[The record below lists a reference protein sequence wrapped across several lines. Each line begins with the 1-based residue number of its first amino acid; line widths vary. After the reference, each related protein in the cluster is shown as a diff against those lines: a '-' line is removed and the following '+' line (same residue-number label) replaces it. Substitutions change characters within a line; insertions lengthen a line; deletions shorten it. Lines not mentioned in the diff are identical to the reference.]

1 MTGGVVGGS
10 PRGGLLAIHAHPD
23 DETLSTG
30 ALLAT
35 WAASGRP
42 VTVVTCTRGERGEV
56 IPATLAHLA
65 GDARAL
71 AAHREG
77 ELAAALAALGVSG
90 HVFLDRLRDA
100 VAPDAAA
107 PDGLVPDGA
116 APADGA
122 TPRFA
127 DSGMAWVRPGQAA
140 APDDVPP
147 DAFVRVPVED
157 AATRVAGLIRS
168 MRPDV
173 VVGYEPGGGYG
184 HPDHVH
190 AHRAMRRAVE
200 LAAAD
205 TPGVQPY
212 RVPVVLWAVLD
223 ATARRTALTEL
234 TELTEL
240 TRDGTLAPDPAGAP
254 GPSAEVSAAIDIR
267 VPLEPVVD
275 RVAAALRAYATQ
287 VQGVRTW
294 ATGAGAGVGCFAL
307 SNRVLQPL
315 LAQECYRVDPTWPP
329 GTVVWPMGVTA
340 GIA

>member
-1 MTGGVVGGS
+1 MTSRIVGGS
-10 PRGGLLAIHAHPD
+10 PLGGLLAIHAHPD

-56 IPATLAHLA
+56 IPAVLAHLA

-77 ELAAALAALGVSG
+77 ELAAALAALGVSEQ
-90 HVFLDRLRDA
+90 VFLDRL
-100 VAPDAAA
+100 
-107 PDGLVPDGA
+107 PDGGVPDGGV
-116 APADGA
+116 PDGGA

-140 APDDVPP
+140 APETVPP
-147 DAFVRVPVED
+147 DAFVRVPVAG
-157 AATRVAGLIRS
+157 AAARVAGLIRS

-190 AHRAMRRAVE
+190 AHRVMRRAVE
-200 LAAAD
+200 LAASEA
-205 TPGVQPY
+205 PGAEPY

-223 ATARRTALTEL
+223 ATARRAALAELTGLAAVTEL
-234 TELTEL
+234 TA
-240 TRDGTLAPDPAGAP
+240 DGTLAPERAEAS
-254 GPSAEVSAAIDIR
+254 GPSAEVAVGIDIR

-275 RVAAALRAYATQ
+275 RLAAALRAHATQ

-294 ATGAGAGVGCFAL
+294 LAGAGASVGCFAL

-329 GTVVWPMGVTA
+329 GTVVWPTGVTA
-340 GIA
+340 GRA